1 MYWSLGRPE
10 AGRGWWEEPM
20 LGSLEL
26 AVRAEVEQWFVWVEC
41 LRIWY
46 FPRLASG
53 SCVGVALGPG
63 RCYLTELYANCVIGQ
78 MPLRL

>member
-10 AGRGWWEEPM
+10 AGRGWWEGQM
-20 LGSLEL
+20 LGSLEG
-26 AVRAEVEQWFVWVEC
+26 AVRVEVGTVVWVEC

-53 SCVGVALGPG
+53 SCMGVALGPG
-63 RCYLTELYANCVIGQ
+63 RCYLTELCTQSDLGQ
-78 MPLRL
+78 MPLQL